1 MILRRLI
8 YREMTRSFLAVFS
21 LLTLIYL
28 STRFIRYLDKAVSGK
43 IGADQILEML
53 GLRLT
58 TALVVLLPLC
68 LFVAVLLVFGR
79 MQRDNEIVAIEN
91 AGLGLPFFL
100 GSVLRYAVV
109 AGLVILALSFFVA
122 PQAEQRMAELQAQA
136 RSQADLI
143 GITAGKFKEFS
154 KGERVIYVEKIND
167 DRTRMENVF
176 LQVREGDKLG
186 VLTSGSAALETDPET
201 GDRFVVFRDGRRYDG
216 IPGDLDYAVTE
227 YEKYAVRIDRG
238 RSRARRSIE
247 SMPLKTLLRGGRNE
261 YIAELQW
268 RVSMPLSALLL
279 TIFGTLLAFSRVG
292 REPYLGA
299 ITAVLIYFTYSNL
312 LGISKSLIDRGQLS
326 PWLGLWWVH
335 LILAGLCA
343 LLYFHPQL
351 SRWWLSRRR
360 RRPQLLRQR

>member
-8 YREMTRSFLAVFS
+8 YREITRSFLAVFS

-28 STRFIRYLDKAVSGK
+28 STRFIRYLNQAVSGK

-58 TALVVLLPLC
+58 TSLVVLLPLC
-68 LFVAVLLVFGR
+68 LFVAILLVFGR
-79 MQRDNEIVAIEN
+79 MHRDNEVVAIEN
-91 AGLGLPFFL
+91 AGLGIPFFL
-100 GSVLRYAVV
+100 GTVLRYAAA
-109 AGLVILALSFFVA
+109 AGVVILLLATFIA
-122 PQAEQRMAELQAQA
+122 PRAEQRMAEIQA
-136 RSQADLI
+136 RARSEADLI

-154 KGERVIYVEKIND
+154 RGERVIYVEKMND
-167 DRTRMENVF
+167 ERTRMENVF

-216 IPGDLDYAVTE
+216 VPGQLDYAITE

-238 RSRARRSIE
+238 QARARKTIE
-247 SMPLKTLLRGGRNE
+247 SMPVRTLLRGGRRE
-261 YIAELQW
+261 YLAELQW

-279 TIFGTLLAFSRVG
+279 ALFGTLLAFSRVG

-299 ITAVLIYFTYSNL
+299 VTAVLIYFTYSNL
-312 LGISKSLIDRGQLS
+312 LGISKSLIDRGQLT
-326 PWLGLWWVH
+326 PWIGLWWVH
-335 LILAGLCA
+335 LLLAALIT
-343 LLYFHPQL
+343 LLYFNPRL
-351 SRWWLSRRR
+351 ARWWNARRR
-360 RRPQLLRQR
+360 RRPQLLSPR